1 MEPGTQRRLS
11 VLLVEDDKGDAFL
24 VGELLHE
31 VGAPFDLHV
40 VPTIAQAVAEVDAFD
55 CTLLD
60 LDLPDASGLSAL
72 RTLLSARPQAAV
84 VVLTGTSDEHLG
96 GMSVA
101 NGAQDYLV
109 KGRVDGVLLERA
121 VRYAVERRHAEDSAL
136 KLREA
141 SVHQAES
148 ARLERGLLPH
158 PLVDDV
164 PVGIYTF
171 YRPGRAM
178 GVLSGDFFDAVQT
191 GPAKLSV
198 LVGDVCGHGAEEAA
212 LGVELRVA
220 WRALILAGVAD
231 AQLLQAL
238 DRVLVSERRD
248 AEIFV
253 TLAMAHID
261 VAAGQARIRTMGHPA
276 PLLIAAGRAAPMQ
289 VKPSM
294 VMGLLPGDA
303 SEPAEI
309 ALPAGGW
316 AVLMFTDGLI
326 DARNGDDWLGTDGLS
341 TLVNGYLAGGGAL
354 ARLPEW
360 LVAQAEQRNGG
371 PLADDVAMLLVTGGT
386 P

>member
-1 MEPGTQRRLS
+1 MEPGAQRLS
-11 VLLVEDDKGDAFL
+11 VLLVEDDGGDAFL

-31 VGAPFDLHV
+31 VGAPFDMHV
-40 VPTIAQAVAEVDAFD
+40 VPTVAEARPRLEAFD

-72 RTLLSARPQAAV
+72 REVLTHHPDAAV

-96 GMSVA
+96 ALAVA
-101 NGAQDYLV
+101 AGAQDYLV

-141 SVHQAES
+141 NVQQAES

-164 PVGIYTF
+164 PVNIYTF
-171 YRPGRAM
+171 YRTGRAM
-178 GVLSGDFFDAVQT
+178 GVLSGDFLDAVQT
-191 GPAKLSV
+191 GPGRLSV

-220 WRALILAGVAD
+220 WRALTLAGVHEEP
-231 AQLLQAL
+231 LLRAL

-248 AEIFV
+248 PEIFV

-261 VAAGQARIRTMGHPA
+261 VDAGRARVRTLGHPA
-276 PLLIAAGRAAPMQ
+276 PLLITGGRAAPMQ

-294 VMGLLPGDA
+294 VMGLLPRDGN
-303 SEPAEI
+303 EPAEI
-309 ALPAGGW
+309 TLPDGGW
-316 AVLMFTDGLI
+316 GVLMFTDGLI
-326 DARNGDDWLGTDGLS
+326 DGRNGEDWLGSDGLS
-341 TLVNGYLAGGGAL
+341 TLVNGYVAGGGAL

-371 PLADDVAMLLVTGGT
+371 PLADDVAMLLVTGGIR
-386 P
+386 